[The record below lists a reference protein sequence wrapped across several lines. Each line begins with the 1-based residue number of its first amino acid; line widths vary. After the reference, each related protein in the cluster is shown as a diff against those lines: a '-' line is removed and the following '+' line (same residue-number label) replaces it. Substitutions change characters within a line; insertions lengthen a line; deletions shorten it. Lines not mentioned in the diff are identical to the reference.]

1 MFQRGA
7 AGAAGRGAALPVA
20 GDRDRDRGPGLREPR
35 HQHAP
40 PDTADPADTADTADT
55 ADRHHAAAGHGH
67 NHHDAEVHTA

>member
-20 GDRDRDRGPGLREPR
+20 GDRDRGRGPGLREPR

-40 PDTADPADTADTADT
+40 PDTADTADT

-67 NHHDAEVHTA
+67 NHHDAKVHTA